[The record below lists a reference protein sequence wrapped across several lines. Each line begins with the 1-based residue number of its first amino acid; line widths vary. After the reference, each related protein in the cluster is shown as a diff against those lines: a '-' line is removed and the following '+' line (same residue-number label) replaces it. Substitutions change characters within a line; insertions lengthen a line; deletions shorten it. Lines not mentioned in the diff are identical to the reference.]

1 MHLHFHPGCV
11 EPVMKRVTTGVSEER
26 NYGRRE
32 TINEANISAE
42 QSEEKQ
48 KVWIQK
54 TNEHQRWKGD
64 SPQTQEK
71 RKKETD
77 CCR

>member
-1 MHLHFHPGCV
+1 
-11 EPVMKRVTTGVSEER
+11 MKRMITEVSEER
-26 NYGRRE
+26 NNGRRE
-32 TINEANISAE
+32 TINEANISTE

-54 TNEHQRWKGD
+54 TNEQQGWKGD
-64 SPQTQEK
+64 TPQTQEK
-71 RKKETD
+71 RKKEAD